1 MLIKHYGSL
10 DIIYEL
16 DGEDFIDFVY
26 KAFEREDNR
35 NKEKINE
42 FLLHR
47 WGYELNY
54 GMEKPIGFEE
64 YLREYRRIALDED
77 KKATSSKNQQTN
89 EELIEE
95 IERIKKIDQ
104 ELNGAKGGLYK

>member
-10 DIIYEL
+10 DLIYEL

-26 KAFEREDNR
+26 KAFEIEDNK
-35 NKEKINE
+35 NKEKLNE

-54 GMEKPIGFEE
+54 GMERFVGFE
-64 YLREYRRIALDED
+64 EYRRIALGED
-77 KKATSSKNQQTN
+77 KKATNSKNQQTN

-104 ELNGAKGGLYK
+104 ELNGAKGGHYK